1 MANVNLNFN
10 AFLEKNKL
18 KDDGSNYADW
28 VRNLKLILEAA
39 KKAYVLD
46 APLGDPPAP
55 AAAQDILNVWQTRSD
70 DYSLVRCGM
79 LYSLE
84 TGLQRRFEQ
93 HGAYEMFQELKLV
106 FQAHARV
113 ERYEVSDK
121 FFSCKMEENSSVSEH
136 ILKMSGLHG
145 RLTSLGVELP
155 DDAIID
161 RILQSLPPSY
171 KGFVLNY
178 NMQGMEKTIPEL
190 YSMLKSAEVE
200 IKKEHQVLMVNKTTS
215 FKKGKGK
222 KNFKKDGKAVAAP
235 GKPDAGK
242 KKKNGPKP
250 ETECFYCKGKGH
262 WKRNCPKYLADK
274 KAGNVKGI
282 CDIHVIDV
290 YLTSARSSSWVFDT
304 GAVAHICN
312 SKQELRNKRRLAK
325 DEVTMRVGNG
335 SKVDVI
341 AVGTLPLHLP
351 SGLVLNLNNC
361 YLVPAL
367 SMNIVSGS
375 CLMRDGYSFKSENN
389 GCSIYMSDMFYGHA
403 PLVNGLFLMNL
414 DRDVTHIH
422 SVSTKRCK
430 VDNDSPTYLWHCRL
444 GHIGVKRMKKLHTD
458 GLLESLDFE
467 SFDTCEPCLM
477 GKMTKTPFSGIM
489 ERATD
494 LLEIIHTDVCG
505 PMNVEARGG
514 YRYVLTLTDDLSRY
528 GYIYLMKHK
537 SETFEKFKEFQSEV
551 ENQRDRKIKCLRSDR
566 GGEYL
571 SHEFG
576 THLRKCGIVSQLT
589 PPGTPQRNGVSER
602 RNRTLL
608 DMVRSMMSLTDLPL
622 SFWGYALETAAFTL
636 NRAPSKS
643 VETTPYELWF
653 GKKPK
658 LSFLKVWGCDAYVKK
673 LQPEKLEPKAEKC
686 VFIGY
691 PKETIGYTFYL
702 RSEGKTFVAK
712 NGSFLEKEFL
722 SKEVS
727 GRKVELD
734 EVITPPLE
742 QESSAAQEVVPVVPT
757 PTEEEVNDDD
767 HEASDQVTTEP
778 RRSTRA
784 RSAPEWYGNPVMEIM
799 LLDNGEPSNY
809 EEAMAGPDSNKWLE
823 AMKSEIGSMYENKV
837 WTLVDLPDDR
847 RAIENKWIFKK
858 KTDANGNVT
867 VYKARLVA
875 KGFRQIQGVDYEET
889 FSPVAKL
896 KSVRIMLAIA
906 AFYDY
911 EIWQMDVKTAFLNGN
926 LKEELYMMQPEGFVD
941 PKGANKVCKLQR
953 SIYGLVQASRS
964 WNIRFNEVIKAF
976 GFIQVYGEA
985 CLYKKVSG
993 SSVAFLIL
1001 YVDDILLM
1009 GNNIEMLESIKAY
1022 LNKSFSMKDL
1032 GEAAY
1037 ILGIKI
1043 YRDRSRRLIGLSQ
1056 STYLDKILKKFNME
1070 NSKKGFLPVL
1080 QGMRLSKTQSP
1091 TTAADREKMSSVPYA
1106 SAVGSLMYAM
1116 LCTRP
1121 DINLAISL
1129 VGRYQSDPGMEHWTA
1144 VKNILKYLKRTKEMF
1159 LVYGGDEELVV
1170 KGYVDAS
1177 FDTDPDDSKSQT
1189 GYVYVLNG
1197 GAVSWCSSKQE
1208 VVAAST
1214 CEAEYIAASE
1224 AAHEGIWMKELI
1236 TDLGVVPSAS
1246 GPMTL
1251 FCDNTGAIAIAKEP
1265 RFHRKTKHIKRRYNS
1280 IQDHVQSGVIDIC
1293 KVHTDLNIADPLTK
1307 PLPRAKHDQHHNAMG
1322 VRYITM

>member
-304 GAVAHICN
+304 GVVAHICN

-742 QESSAAQEVVPVVPT
+742 QDSSAAREVVPVAPT